1 MGRLED
7 FTQTS
12 KATFAG
18 RVVKCAVTAILMVVL
33 GMNSAVVG
41 QTPQDTAPLAS
52 VESIVQLYLVAAF
65 ANQRTPLTRPAPKR
79 EYLVNLVCLTDTCE
93 HTLINLMPLVPTKRF
108 KVTRSD
114 DYDPSADIS
123 IVLVD
128 AGSKDRHPEFFAK
141 NMFHGAAD
149 DKIVQ
154 DVSTGCAS
162 FTLKNLFEIKRV
174 VVVVEVTSSWQ
185 KNVSCI
191 LSQLGKGSG
200 LKFKESFEE
209 LWRPGSELAQM
220 DAQRFGRA
228 MTVYAAL
235 DSIQF
240 FPDTRPG
247 MDEQSVTTVL
257 QNLSREQ
264 LVGS

>member
-18 RVVKCAVTAILMVVL
+18 RVVKCAVTVILMALL
-33 GMNSAVVG
+33 GMNAAVVG
-41 QTPQDTAPLAS
+41 QTRQDTAPLAS

-65 ANQRTPLTRPAPKR
+65 ASPSVPLTRPTPKE
-79 EYLVNLVCLTDTCE
+79 EYAINLVCLTDSCDST
-93 HTLINLMPLVPTKRF
+93 ISNLMPFVPKKRF

-114 DYDPSADIS
+114 EYDPTADIS
-123 IVLVD
+123 IVFVD
-128 AGSKDRHPEFFAK
+128 AGSKERHQEFFAK
-141 NMFHGAAD
+141 SIFPGAGD

-154 DVSTGCAS
+154 DGSAGCAS
-162 FTLKNLFEIKRV
+162 FTLENLPEIKRV
-174 VVVVEVTSSWQ
+174 VVVAEVTTSWQ
-185 KNVSCI
+185 KNVSCF
-191 LSQLGKGSG
+191 LTQLGKGSG

-209 LWRPGSELAQM
+209 LWRPDSELAQM

-240 FPDTRPG
+240 LPDTRPG

-257 QNLSREQ
+257 QKLSREQ
-264 LVGS
+264 LVGN